1 MAANNFQ
8 LQFKERHSVL
18 NRIYPLVKLFWVVL
32 VAVGLFL
39 YKTPIPGAIMFVLV
53 LLTAFTLG
61 KIPFRQ
67 VFGSAKLIFGL
78 GILLMAFHFFAD
90 PGKEV
95 AHIAFLKITDVGLV
109 QGPVFFFRLSV
120 VVLASFVMI
129 WTTDPRDL
137 MTSLAKAG
145 LPYRMAFT
153 VFLAM
158 RFLPLAQREVS
169 AVKDAHAIR
178 GKAQNSTIA
187 HRFKLW
193 QRYMFTV
200 LINGLRKAEAAAVAL
215 DCRAFGFSSTRT
227 YVKDVHFH
235 SSDLLLVIV
244 TAILS
249 TTLILWERG
258 VFG

>member
-1 MAANNFQ
+1 MANNGFQ
-8 LQFKERHSVL
+8 LQFKERHSLL
-18 NRIYPLVKLFWVVL
+18 NRLYPLVKLVWVVI
-32 VAVGLFL
+32 VAIGLFI
-39 YKTPIPGAIMFVLV
+39 YKTPIPGAIMFALVLV
-53 LLTAFTLG
+53 LALVAG
-61 KIPFRQ
+61 KIPLRQ
-67 VFGSAKLIFGL
+67 IFGSSKLIFGL
-78 GILLMAFHFFAD
+78 GLLLMFFHFFAD
-90 PGKEV
+90 PGEEV
-95 AHIAFLKITDVGLV
+95 ARIAFLKITDNGLV

-120 VVLASFVMI
+120 VVLSSFVMI

-169 AVKDAHAIR
+169 AVQDAHAIR
-178 GKAQNSTIA
+178 GKAHNSTIA

-215 DCRAFGFSSTRT
+215 DCRAFGAAPTRT

-235 SSDLLLVIV
+235 TADLILPIITVLAS
-244 TAILS
+244 TA
-249 TTLILWERG
+249 LILWERG
-258 VFG
+258 IFG

>member
-1 MAANNFQ
+1 MADNGFQ
-8 LQFKERHSVL
+8 LQFKERHSTL
-18 NRIYPLVKLFWVVL
+18 NRIYPLVKLIWVVI
-32 VAVGLFL
+32 VAVGLFI
-39 YKTPIPGAIMFVLV
+39 YKSPLPGAVAF
-53 LLTAFTLG
+53 LLILFLAAVPG
-61 KIPFRQ
+61 KIPLRQ
-67 VFGSAKLIFGL
+67 IFGSAKLIFGL
-78 GILLMAFHFFAD
+78 GLLLMIFHFFAD
-90 PGKEV
+90 PGEEIFRV
-95 AHIAFLKITDVGLV
+95 GFLKITDTGLM

-145 LPYRMAFT
+145 MPYRMAFT

-158 RFLPLAQREVS
+158 RFLPLAQREVE

-178 GKAQNSTIA
+178 GKAQHSSLG

-215 DCRAFGFSSTRT
+215 DCRAFGTAPTRT
-227 YVKDVHFH
+227 YVKDVHFRVA
-235 SSDLLLVIV
+235 DLWLPLATVVI
-244 TAILS
+244 S
-249 TTLILWERG
+249 TLLILVERG
-258 VFG
+258 VFS